1 MDPSEKRLAA
11 QSEAVKRVNSEV
23 RGAPQ
28 SSSNVGSSTA
38 GKSASSAATRTN
50 EQVVQIEEE
59 LIKQEPSPVVSINA
73 TAAQLRNSGGT
84 AEDLESRKRKREEN
98 TATELPSNKAPRT
111 EVTQSPRQSDATTS
125 GPRQQNSSI
134 SASSATNPMPAA
146 HSSQS
151 TQAINRDESL
161 IENFFG
167 DTQSTPVPKN
177 EMRMD
182 EDQDIDLNDASFDL
196 MAEYSS
202 SQPQNSHV
210 DAVKPIANGADPV
223 GSNATVSGL
232 LKNVHKLLKA
242 YSVIVPEQAEQL
254 QTSMIDDPDKLAT
267 LDLVWKISIF
277 VHQITVN
284 YVIFKLYRI
293 GRE

>member
-1 MDPSEKRLAA
+1 MAA

-23 RGAPQ
+23 GGAPQ
-28 SSSNVGSSTA
+28 SSSIVGSSTA
-38 GKSASSAATRTN
+38 GKSASSAANRTY

-59 LIKQEPSPVVSINA
+59 LIKQEPSPVVSLNA

-84 AEDLESRKRKREEN
+84 EDLESRKRKREEN
-98 TATELPSNKAPRT
+98 ASTELHSNKASRT
-111 EVTQSPRQSDATTS
+111 EVTQSPRQS
-125 GPRQQNSSI
+125 G
-134 SASSATNPMPAA
+134 ATNPMPAT
-146 HSSQS
+146 HNSQS

-167 DTQSTPVPKN
+167 DTQSTPVPNN

-196 MAEYSS
+196 MADYSS

-210 DAVKPIANGADPV
+210 DAVKPIASGADPV
-223 GSNATVSGL
+223 GSNATVTGL

-254 QTSMIDDPDKLAT
+254 QTSMINDPDKLAT

-277 VHQITVN
+277 VYQITVN